1 MRKLISAIIFGLFLM
16 STQTFAG
23 VNVGAQLGK
32 AAFYGEGR
40 ETLSNNQG
48 GTGSTSVVTTEAGAF
63 TDSISAIFIEY
74 AFEEAPIALGIERV
88 IDTIKTPTNINEV
101 GPFGGSGSMKT
112 NTVRAEF
119 ENIIGIYATVKVPFG
134 LYLKAGYKEAEVQT
148 KEVMETTSSYPDQDV
163 DGWMFGLGF
172 EKVFEEMGIFARLEA
187 NATLWDEVSVNS
199 DAGTYANIKIN
210 DMMSARATLSLGKSF

>member
-1 MRKLISAIIFGLFLM
+1 MRKLISAIIFGLFIM
-16 STQTFAG
+16 TTQSFAE
-23 VNVGAQLGK
+23 VNVGVAIGK

-101 GPFGGSGSMKT
+101 GPAGGSGTIAT
-112 NTVRAEF
+112 NTVKAEF
-119 ENIIGIYATVKVPFG
+119 ENIIGVYATVKIPFG
-134 LYLKAGYKEAEVQT
+134 LYLKAGYKEAEVATQ
-148 KEVMETTSSYPDQDV
+148 EVMGSNSSYPDQDV
-163 DGWMFGLGF
+163 DGYMFGLGW
-172 EKVFEEMGIFARLEA
+172 EKVADNGIFARLEA

>member
-1 MRKLISAIIFGLFLM
+1 MRKLISAIIFGLFIM
-16 STQTFAG
+16 TTQSFAG
-23 VNVGAQLGK
+23 VNVGVSMGK
-32 AAFYGEGR
+32 AAFYGEGK

-48 GTGSTSVVTTEAGAF
+48 GTGSVQTITTEAGAF
-63 TDSISAIFIEY
+63 TDSISAMFLEWS
-74 AFEEAPIALGIERV
+74 FEDVPIALGIERV
-88 IDTIKTPTNINEV
+88 IDTIKTPTNINESHGV
-101 GPFGGSGSMKT
+101 PSMKT
-112 NTVRAEF
+112 NTVKAEF

-148 KEVMETTSSYPDQDV
+148 KEVMETNSSYPDQDV
-163 DGWMFGLGF
+163 DGWMLGLGW
-172 EKVFEEMGIFARLEA
+172 EKVADNGVFARLEA